1 MPVRLPYFH
10 QNSIPEGVLAP
21 LMKMVLTRM
30 PTNFRLGVCTAYVVA
45 IVMEQRKEKGVVQK
59 DRHIYIPKE

>member
-1 MPVRLPYFH
+1 
-10 QNSIPEGVLAP
+10 
-21 LMKMVLTRM
+21 M
-30 PTNFRLGVCTAYVVA
+30 PTNFRLGVCTAYAVA